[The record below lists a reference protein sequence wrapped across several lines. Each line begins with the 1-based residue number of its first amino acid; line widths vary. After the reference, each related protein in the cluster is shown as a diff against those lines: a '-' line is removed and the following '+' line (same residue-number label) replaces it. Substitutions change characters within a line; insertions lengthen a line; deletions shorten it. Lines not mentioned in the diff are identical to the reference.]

1 MDSRH
6 VTPRATRIESPCAGP
21 AVRVRIARATRQLER
36 AVSFYRD
43 GLGFVLVDRFEGHA
57 GYAGVILEM
66 PGGAH
71 LEFTQH
77 EATLCTSMPD
87 ADDLLV
93 LYLPSSAAVAKLRKK
108 LERRGHASVQ
118 PANPYWADKSVTFE
132 DPDGWR
138 VVLCNSAA
146 L

>member
-1 MDSRH
+1 MAARH
-6 VTPRATRIESPCAGP
+6 FPLRPTRIESPCAAP
-21 AVRVRIARATRQLER
+21 AMRVRIARATHQLEQVV
-36 AVSFYRD
+36 AFYLD
-43 GLGFVLVDRFEGHA
+43 GLGLGVVERFEGHA
-57 GYAGVILEM
+57 GYAGVILKL
-66 PGGAH
+66 PGGAQ

-77 EATLCTSMPD
+77 ESELRTSMPD

-93 LYLPSSAAVAKLRKK
+93 LYLPSSAAVEKLRKRI
-108 LERRGHASVQ
+108 ERLGHVCVR
-118 PANPYWADKSVTFE
+118 PGNPYWVGKSVTFE